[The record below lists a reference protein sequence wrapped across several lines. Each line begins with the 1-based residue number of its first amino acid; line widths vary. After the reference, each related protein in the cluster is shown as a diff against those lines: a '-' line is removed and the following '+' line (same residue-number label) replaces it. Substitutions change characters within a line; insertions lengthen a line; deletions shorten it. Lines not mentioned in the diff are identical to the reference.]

1 MVLVGTGLL
10 AAWMAIAGG
19 VAHADEEFDVSAAA
33 GEITL
38 IAKGRW
44 HVNAD
49 YPWKATI
56 DDKVFDKAKF
66 ALTEKSA
73 KVSGL
78 PSGTVHLKG
87 AVCADG
93 QCKPFVR
100 DVAVH

>member
-1 MVLVGTGLL
+1 MGTGLL
-10 AAWMAIAGG
+10 AIFMALSGG
-19 VAHADEEFDVSAAA
+19 MARADDEFDVAIGA
-33 GEITL
+33 GEITVV
-38 IAKGRW
+38 AKGNW

-49 YPWKATI
+49 YPWKASI
-56 DDKVFDKAKF
+56 ADKVFDKGKF
-66 ALTEKSA
+66 SFTEKSA

-100 DVAVH
+100 DVMVR